1 MEIEKTM
8 LIIEKDKELMAIYKE
23 ILEIYNYD
31 VHTASNG
38 REGIEK
44 FKQTKPSLVIME
56 VYPYDLNWYN
66 VFKKIKEIEKDTDI
80 VIVTSDLEFEAR
92 NREALDQERIKII
105 LKPLLVNELLNL
117 AKKYAKIK
125 LEKILHHTED
135 TMLELTFRTD
145 KFLKNIKRN

>member
-1 MEIEKTM
+1 MEIEKTI

-31 VHTASNG
+31 IHTASNG

-56 VYPYDLNWYN
+56 VDVYDLNWHN
-66 VFKKIKEIEKDTDI
+66 VFKKIKEIEKNTDV

-92 NREALDQERIKII
+92 NREALDQERIKVI

-125 LEKILHHTED
+125 LEKILDHTED
-135 TMLELTFRTD
+135 AMLELTCRTD